1 MRERYEQAEAKQKF
15 AEIRRNIDGEQLL
28 AKLSH
33 SHGVRAGIY
42 SVKKGVDGS
51 TRIVCGTQALSAN
64 DFLTKHL
71 GMTWREAAPIL
82 REVYELQIGK
92 RVVQARGPQDG
103 IEGRRLWREFQA
115 TRSDPA
121 AKERLEHFDAQTIV
135 GRRAL
140 VAQLSR
146 EKAQA
151 LAGLKR
157 EQRRAMRAAE
167 MLRAATLKAEY
178 SEARKVERSKLKPP
192 QKEAWRE
199 FLQEQAQAGN
209 SAALRAL
216 RRMDDSARERDTEG
230 LTISGVDQVADEEKK
245 RRALKN
251 SDLLKSLSV
260 HVERNGDVTFTNTA
274 NGRAVLREQGESLR
288 VLDPHS
294 DEAIIAGLMLAQQ
307 MYGHTLTLT
316 GPQEFQ
322 ARVVALAVERG
333 MPIKFADQRLEAYR
347 LQLKAEQAKPF
358 TRPEPQPEAKREDAS
373 KVADQAEEAREPQ
386 QQAAPAQAVPPVV
399 EAATPPAK
407 PMPEPED
414 PMKEQTA
421 AEAGELDKETKA
433 AEPVEVEQGGEDDPV
448 SVLTK
453 ELDLDAAS
461 GRPVI
466 AEAKLWDRHV
476 GSIVGV
482 SKTHIA
488 VAENDRTTIH
498 EIQGMRITSDGK
510 VHGQAVLA
518 KGNAISLLYKRE
530 HGKTYGQAFVTE
542 KRHELQHQRS
552 RGLGD

>member
-1 MRERYEQAEAKQKF
+1 VLSKLQDGLRERYEQAQGKQKF

-33 SHGVRAGIY
+33 SHGVRTGIY
-42 SVKKGVDGS
+42 GVTKADDGS
-51 TRIVCGTQALSAN
+51 TRIVCGTKAVSAS
-64 DFLTKHL
+64 DFLMKHL
-71 GMTWREAAPIL
+71 GFTWREAAPIL

-92 RVVQARGPQDG
+92 RVVRARGPQDG
-103 IEGRRLWREFQA
+103 IEARRLWKEFQA

-121 AKERLEHFDAQTIV
+121 GKERLAQFDAQTIV
-135 GRRAL
+135 GRKAL

-151 LAGLKR
+151 LAGLSRQKR
-157 EQRRAMRAAE
+157 KAVSAAE

-178 SEARKVERSKLKPP
+178 NEARKVERSKIKPP
-192 QKEAWRE
+192 QKEAWRD

-216 RRMDDSARERDTEG
+216 RRMDDSARDAEG
-230 LTISGVDQVADEEKK
+230 LTISGVGQVADEEKK

-251 SDLLKSLSV
+251 SDVLKSLSV
-260 HVERNGDVTFTNTA
+260 HVERNGDVTFTNTN

-358 TRPEPQPEAKREDAS
+358 TRPEPKREDAS
-373 KVADQAEEAREPQ
+373 KVADQAAEASEPQ

-399 EAATPPAK
+399 EPVTPTAK
-407 PMPEPED
+407 PVPEPEE

-421 AEAGELDKETKA
+421 ADAGELDKA

-448 SVLTK
+448 SVLAK

-461 GRPVI
+461 GRPVM
-466 AEAKLWDRHV
+466 AEAKQWDKHV

-510 VHGQAVLA
+510 VHGQAALA

-530 HGKTYGQAFVTE
+530 HGKTYGQAFVIE

-552 RGLGD
+552 RGIGD